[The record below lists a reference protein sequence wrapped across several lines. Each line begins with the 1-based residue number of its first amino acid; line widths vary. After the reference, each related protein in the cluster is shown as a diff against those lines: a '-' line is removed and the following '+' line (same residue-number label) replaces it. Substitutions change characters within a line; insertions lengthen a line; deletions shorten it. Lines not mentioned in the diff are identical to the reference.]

1 MSMETPL
8 HRVQG
13 LGASHSGVKH
23 FWRQRMT
30 AAALVPLSIWF
41 AWAVLGLVGG
51 SEASVLTF
59 VSQSLHG
66 PVAIPLNAILLGA
79 FIVILLYHMV
89 LGLQMVVDDYVH
101 HNGGKIFLMLFI
113 RAGAFAVGAVSLYAL
128 LTICRTV

>member
-13 LGASHSGVKH
+13 LGAAHSGVKH
-23 FWRQRMT
+23 FWRQRVT

-66 PVAIPLNAILLGA
+66 PVAIPLNAILARRLHRHPALPHGA
-79 FIVILLYHMV
+79 RPA
-89 LGLQMVVDDYVH
+89 D
-101 HNGGKIFLMLFI
+101 GG
-113 RAGAFAVGAVSLYAL
+113 R
-128 LTICRTV
+128 